1 MKKIFIPY
9 GRQFINKDD
18 YNLVNQSL
26 KNRLIT
32 TGEYVKKFEHEIKKF
47 VNAKYALSCSSGTAA
62 LHLAIKSINLK
73 KNDIVIIPIINFVAV
88 SNILNEYGLKVFYAD
103 VDPING
109 QLTPDKLLECIK
121 KNKIKNLKVFFTM
134 YLGGSPYNIKKFY
147 NIKKKF
153 NSYMIEDACHALGS
167 KYKINSKVFPIGSCK
182 HSDISIFSFHPLKS
196 ITTGEGGALTTNN
209 KNLYYKAQLF
219 RSHGIKRSKYHWSY
233 DVVEYGLNYRLS
245 DINCALGIS
254 QLKKIKKFLQKR
266 KSISKHYIKEISKLR
281 SLKISDQFSN
291 LSAWHLFRINIDF
304 NKIKISKKKFFKI
317 FLSKGII
324 LQQHYIPLYKFSIY
338 KNIKR
343 KFPGAESYFQSSVSL
358 PIYYSLTKK
367 NISKIIKTLKN
378 IVDNK

>member
-73 KNDIVIIPIINFVAV
+73 KNDIVIVPIINFVAV
-88 SNILNEYGLKVFYAD
+88 SNILNEYGLKIFYAD

-109 QLTPDKLLECIK
+109 QLTPKKLLECIE

-134 YLGGSPYNIKKFY
+134 YLGGSPYNINKFY

-167 KYKINSKVFPIGSCK
+167 KYKINSKIFSIGSCK
-182 HSDISIFSFHPLKS
+182 HSDISTFSFHPLKT
-196 ITTGEGGALTTNN
+196 ITTGEGGVVTTNN
-209 KNLYYKAQLF
+209 NKFA
-219 RSHGIKRSKYHWSY
+219 
-233 DVVEYGLNYRLS
+233 
-245 DINCALGIS
+245 
-254 QLKKIKKFLQKR
+254 KKIEL
-266 KSISKHYIKEISKLR
+266 
-281 SLKISDQFSN
+281 
-291 LSAWHLFRINIDF
+291 
-304 NKIKISKKKFFKI
+304 
-317 FLSKGII
+317 I
-324 LQQHYIPLYKFSIY
+324 L
-338 KNIKR
+338 
-343 KFPGAESYFQSSVSL
+343 
-358 PIYYSLTKK
+358 
-367 NISKIIKTLKN
+367 
-378 IVDNK
+378 